1 MPKQQWHWQCRQK
14 TRMAASV
21 NLISWVES
29 PQLRK
34 LQSRKAFDAWLVTK
48 CTKKQKADDGGHEE
62 TNSVDDLANN
72 RFRAWCRKK
81 AKTTP
86 VKPVQEPP
94 LTVRYPP
101 FKPRLEHKYSVKKTT
116 KTSKKPKAVTTA
128 TRKEDKAAEKAYQAW
143 LARKKAESRVKSRMA
158 KTSRKEI
165 EKARLQEHVDKW
177 RRQSV
182 VMLAYSTRGQE
193 RPQQG
198 RTQKDI

>member
-1 MPKQQWHWQCRQK
+1 M
-14 TRMAASV
+14 
-21 NLISWVES
+21 
-29 PQLRK
+29 
-34 LQSRKAFDAWLVTK
+34 
-48 CTKKQKADDGGHEE
+48 
-62 TNSVDDLANN
+62 
-72 RFRAWCRKK
+72 
-81 AKTTP
+81 TP
-86 VKPVQEPP
+86 VKPVEEPP

-128 TRKEDKAAEKAYQAW
+128 TRKEDKAAEAYQAW

-193 RPQQG
+193 RRQQG